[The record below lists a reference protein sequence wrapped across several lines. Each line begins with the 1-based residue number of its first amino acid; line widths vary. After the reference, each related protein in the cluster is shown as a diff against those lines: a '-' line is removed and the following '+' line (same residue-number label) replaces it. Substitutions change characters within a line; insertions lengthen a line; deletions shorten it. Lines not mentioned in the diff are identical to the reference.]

1 MWQIGKP
8 FWIHYLW
15 QIFISLVWRK
25 EMTINITFYYFL
37 LSLQNILG
45 CGLVDRIGGMLELL
59 EIAISSA
66 YLLKSLNIWFFN
78 SNPSTRCVQLP
89 EPNVGNNMSSNQE
102 YENLGFFTK
111 NMYIM
116 FWPSWDNFLF
126 WIGIVRHF
134 VLESCWTPTT

>member
-15 QIFISLVWRK
+15 QMFISLVWRK
-25 EMTINITFYYFL
+25 EMTINITFYYFFSS
-37 LSLQNILG
+37 LSKISLD
-45 CGLVDRIGGMLELL
+45 VVSRKEHMSMLELL

-66 YLLKSLNIWFFN
+66 YLQKSLNIWFFY
-78 SNPSTRCVQLP
+78 SNPSTRFVQLP
-89 EPNVGNNMSSNQE
+89 EPNVGNNMSSNQQ

-116 FWPSWDNFLF
+116 FWPSRDFFFFLCDRNRKTLCT
-126 WIGIVRHF
+126 WIM
-134 VLESCWTPTT
+134 LN